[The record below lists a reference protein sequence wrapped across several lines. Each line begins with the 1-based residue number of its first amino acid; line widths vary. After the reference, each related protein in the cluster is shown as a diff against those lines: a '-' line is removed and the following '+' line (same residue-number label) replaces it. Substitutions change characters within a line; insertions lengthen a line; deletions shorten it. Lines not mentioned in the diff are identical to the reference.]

1 MSFEPSDSYENALER
16 AATLWG
22 VVPSFWDI
30 FGKQHHTTPEI
41 AKAILGSM
49 GVPVDSQQALD
60 ACMEQRLL
68 EQWNRLV
75 PLTLVLTGPVTSLT
89 LSVPATLADGLVS
102 WEITAENESRSVGR
116 FRLAGVVPKEKA
128 VFGGVTYLRVEMPLE
143 FDQLGYHTLHLR
155 LENGTSSVSAESRLI
170 VCPDRAWYPEWLENG
185 GKTAGLA
192 ISLYGLR
199 SNRNWGCGDFTDLEK
214 LTDWVR
220 PDGVGGGL
228 GASFIALNPLHA
240 IANRTPYNTSPYLP
254 ACTYYRNFIYLDP
267 ERSEDFAGNERA
279 AAILKSTAV
288 AKEMAA
294 LRASEHVEYER
305 VARLK
310 LRFMKLLFRRFL
322 GEMRQNTKRATEFRE
337 YTLEQGR
344 LLEQFA
350 IYCALDEAVHKKYP
364 TTWIWP
370 DWPEEYRD
378 PESPAVM
385 AFAKKHWRSVMFY
398 QYLQWQVDLQ
408 IGRAQRYTRE
418 HGLRIGLY
426 HDLALAT
433 DRCGSDLWAH
443 RKFYAAGCRVGSPPD
458 DFSPK
463 GQDWSFPPPNTA
475 AHQAD
480 GYQLFRDSI
489 RNNARHGGAL
499 RIDHVMRFFRLY
511 WIPDGMEATSGAYVL
526 DKPQDL
532 LRILAL
538 ESVRSKMLVIGEDLG
553 TVEPHVRETLAKF
566 GIISY
571 KLLYFEKDG
580 SGAFKQPKDY
590 PVESLVTSTTHD
602 LPTLAGFWTNRDIE
616 ARRNAGLLPDDE
628 SYRGQLASRA
638 IEKQKMLDAMH
649 LTGLLPPHYPRDASQ
664 IPELTGELHNA
675 VVGFLASTP
684 SALLV
689 LNQEDLTKE
698 TEQQNLP
705 GSTWQYPNWRR
716 KMKFRLEEL
725 STHPEALGFTA
736 MFRNWLLK
744 THRL

>member
-1 MSFEPSDSYENALER
+1 MSFEPSDSYEKALER

-22 VVPSFWDI
+22 IVPSFWDI
-30 FGKQHHTTPEI
+30 FGTQHFTTPEI

-49 GVPVDSQQALD
+49 GVPVDSKESIDQAAREHLWRD
-60 ACMEQRLL
+60 
-68 EQWNRLV
+68 WNTLV
-75 PLTLVLTGPVTSLT
+75 PATSVVTRPVTAIT
-89 LSVPATLADGLVS
+89 LSVPQGLSLGIVS
-102 WEITAENESRSVGR
+102 WEISTESGSRFVGR
-116 FRLAGVVPKEKA
+116 YRLAGAEP
-128 VFGGVTYLRVEMPLE
+128 VERIELNGTHFVRLVLPLA
-143 FDQLGYHTLHLR
+143 FDTLGYHTLKLR
-155 LENGTSSVSAESRLI
+155 LEDGDRSLTAESQLI
-170 VCPDRAWYPEWLENG
+170 VCPDRAWYPDWLENG

-199 SNRNWGCGDFTDLEK
+199 SDRNWGCGDFTDLEK
-214 LTDWVR
+214 LSEWVR
-220 PDGVGGGL
+220 PDGAGGGL

-267 ERSEDFAGNERA
+267 ERITEFKGNRRA
-279 AAILKSTAV
+279 EAVLKSPKV
-288 AKEMAA
+288 AAEMTA

-322 GEMRQNTKRATEFRE
+322 GELKQNTKRAAEFRD

-350 IYCALDEAVHKKYP
+350 IYCALDEAIHKQYP

-370 DWPEEYRD
+370 DWPEEFRD
-378 PESPAVM
+378 PESPAVT
-385 AFAKKHWRSVMFY
+385 AFARKHWRSVMFY

-408 IGRAQRYTRE
+408 IGAAQKYCRE
-418 HGLRIGLY
+418 QGLKIGLY

-475 AHQAD
+475 AHHAD
-480 GYQLFRDSI
+480 GYRLFRDSI

-526 DKPQDL
+526 DRPEDL

-538 ESVRSKMLVIGEDLG
+538 ESVRNKMLVIGEDLG
-553 TVEPHVRETLAKF
+553 TVEPHVRETLARF

-571 KLLYFEKDG
+571 KLLYFEKD
-580 SGAFKQPKDY
+580 STGAFKRPQDY
-590 PVESLVTSTTHD
+590 PAQSLVTSTTHD

-616 ARRNAGLLPDDE
+616 ARRTAGLLPDEE
-628 SYRGQLASRA
+628 SYRSQLASRA
-638 IEKQKMLDAMH
+638 GEKQKMLDALH
-649 LTGLLPPHYPRDASQ
+649 LTGLLPPGYPHDASQ
-664 IPELTGELHNA
+664 VPELTGEIHNA
-675 VVGFLASTP
+675 AVGFLATTP
-684 SALLV
+684 SSLLV

-716 KMKFRLEEL
+716 KMKFGIEEL
-725 STHPEALGFTA
+725 STNPEALGFTA
-736 MFRNWLLK
+736 MFRNWLIK
-744 THRL
+744 TSRL

>member
-1 MSFEPSDSYENALER
+1 MSFDPTEPYQKALDR

-22 VVPSFWDI
+22 IVPSFWDI
-30 FGKQHHTTPEI
+30 FGTRHFTTPEI
-41 AKAILGSM
+41 AKAILASM
-49 GVPVDSQQALD
+49 GVPVESTESIDRAVEERRFEDWS
-60 ACMEQRLL
+60 RLI
-68 EQWNRLV
+68 
-75 PLTLVLTGPVTSLT
+75 PATLVIGNPVTAIT
-89 LSVPATLADGLVS
+89 LSVPKELAGGVVS
-102 WEITAENESRSVGR
+102 WEISAENGARFVGR
-116 FRLAGVVPKEKA
+116 YRLAGSQ
-128 VFGGVTYLRVEMPLE
+128 PLE
-143 FDQLGYHTLHLR
+143 QVELRGRSFVRMLLPIAFDDLGYHKLR
-155 LENGTSSVSAESRLI
+155 LKLENGAQSISAESVLI
-170 VCPDRAWYPEWLENG
+170 VCPDRAWFPEWLENG

-192 ISLYGLR
+192 VSLYGLK
-199 SNRNWGCGDFTDLEK
+199 SDRNWGCGDFTDLEK
-214 LTDWVR
+214 LADWVK
-220 PDGVGGGL
+220 PGGDGGGL

-240 IANRTPYNTSPYLP
+240 IANRMPYNTSPYLP

-267 ERSEDFAGNERA
+267 ERSEDFDGNARA
-279 AAILKSTAV
+279 ASALKSKRV
-288 AKEMAA
+288 ADEVAA
-294 LRASEHVEYER
+294 LRASEYVEYES

-310 LRFMKLLFRRFL
+310 LRFMKLLFRNFL
-322 GEMRQNTKRATEFRE
+322 GELRRNTRRATEFRE
-337 YTLEQGR
+337 YTLDQGR

-350 IYCALDEAVHKKYP
+350 IYSALDESIHKRYP

-408 IGRAQRYTRE
+408 IGAAQKYCRE
-418 HGLRIGLY
+418 QGLKIGLY

-475 AHQAD
+475 AHNDD
-480 GYQLFRDSI
+480 GYRLFRDSI

-511 WIPDGMEATSGAYVL
+511 WIPDGMEAANGAYVL
-526 DKPQDL
+526 DRPEDL

-538 ESVRSKMLVIGEDLG
+538 ESVRNKILVIGEDLG
-553 TVEPHVRETLAKF
+553 TVEPHVRETLARF
-566 GIISY
+566 GILSY
-571 KLLYFEKDG
+571 KLLYFEKDEH
-580 SGAFKQPKDY
+580 GAFKRPRDY
-590 PVESLVTSTTHD
+590 PAQSLVTSTTHD

-616 ARRNAGLLPDDE
+616 ARRNAGLLPDDD
-628 SYRGQLASRA
+628 SYRSQLAGRVN
-638 IEKQKMLDAMH
+638 EKQKMLDALH
-649 LTGLLPPHYPRDASQ
+649 LTGLLPPDYPRDATK
-664 IPELTGELHNA
+664 IPELTGEMHNA

-705 GSTWQYPNWRR
+705 GSTAQYPNWRR
-716 KMKFRLEEL
+716 KMKFKLEEL
-725 STHPEALGFTA
+725 STSQEALGFTA
-736 MFRNWLLK
+736 MFRNWLIK
-744 THRL
+744 TNRL

>member
-1 MSFEPSDSYENALER
+1 MSFEPSDSYEKALER
-16 AATLWG
+16 ASTLWG
-22 VVPSFWDI
+22 IVPSFWDI
-30 FGKQHHTTPEI
+30 FGNRHFATPEI
-41 AKAILGSM
+41 VKAILESM
-49 GVPVDSQQALD
+49 GVPVETRESIDGAV
-60 ACMEQRLL
+60 EQRLW
-68 EQWNRLV
+68 EDWNRLV
-75 PLTLVLTGPVTSLT
+75 PATLVVSRPVAAIA
-89 LSVPATLADGLVS
+89 LSVPCELAEGIVS
-102 WEITAENESRSVGR
+102 WEVLDESGARFVGSHLLKSAES
-116 FRLAGVVPKEKA
+116 LD
-128 VFGGVTYLRVEMPLE
+128 RVEMRGRDFMRILLPIAFE
-143 FDQLGYHTLHLR
+143 NLGYHTLRLS
-155 LENGTSSVSAESRLI
+155 LENGAQSVTVESRLI

-199 SNRNWGCGDFTDLEK
+199 SERNWGCGDFTDLEK
-214 LTDWVR
+214 LADWVR
-220 PDGVGGGL
+220 PGGDGGGL

-240 IANRTPYNTSPYLP
+240 IANRMPYNTSPYLP
-254 ACTYYRNFIYLDP
+254 ACSYYRNFIYLDP
-267 ERSEDFAGNERA
+267 QRTADFEGNEQA
-279 AAILKSTAV
+279 AAVLKSKRV
-288 AKEMAA
+288 AGEMAA

-322 GEMRQNTKRATEFRE
+322 GELRRNTKRASEFRE
-337 YTLEQGR
+337 YTLEQGL

-350 IYCALDEAVHKKYP
+350 IYCALDEAIHKRFP
-364 TTWIWP
+364 STWIWP

-408 IGRAQRYTRE
+408 IGAAHRYCRTR
-418 HGLRIGLY
+418 GMKIGLY

-475 AHQAD
+475 AHHAD
-480 GYQLFRDSI
+480 GYRLFRDSI

-511 WIPDGMEATSGAYVL
+511 WIPDGNEATNGAYVL
-526 DKPQDL
+526 DRPEDL

-538 ESVRSKMLVIGEDLG
+538 ESVRNQMLVVGEDLG
-553 TVEPHVRETLAKF
+553 TVEPHVRETLARF
-566 GIISY
+566 GIVSY
-571 KLLYFEKDG
+571 KLFYFEKDEH
-580 SGAFKQPKDY
+580 GAFRRPRDY
-590 PVESLVTSTTHD
+590 PAKSLVTSTTHD

-616 ARRNAGLLPDDE
+616 ARRSAGLLPDE
-628 SYRGQLASRA
+628 ASYRGQLAGRA
-638 IEKQKMLDAMH
+638 HEKQKMLDALH
-649 LTGLLPPHYPRDASQ
+649 RTGLLPPQYPHDASQ
-664 IPELTGELHNA
+664 IPELTGEMHNA
-675 VVGFLASTP
+675 AVGFLASTP

-705 GSTWQYPNWRR
+705 GSTSQYPNWRR
-716 KMKFRLEEL
+716 KMKFKLEEL

-736 MFRNWLLK
+736 MFRNWLIK
-744 THRL
+744 TGRL